1 MQGTRRPPSGRP
13 TWSSERGLGCSG
25 LVLPPASATKM
36 PKNKKKEET
45 SDSDS
50 GPEDRTP
57 AKKSKSEAGS
67 SGGAKNESGEPE
79 WFLDKNKKVTVRE
92 FKNKVYVDI
101 REFYEKDGKML
112 PGKKGVS
119 LQVPMWKKLLE
130 ISDEVNEAI
139 KKF

>member
-1 MQGTRRPPSGRP
+1 
-13 TWSSERGLGCSG
+13 
-25 LVLPPASATKM
+25 M

-67 SGGAKNESGEPE
+67 SGGGKNDSGESE
-79 WFLDKNKKVTVRE
+79 WMLDKSKKVTVRE

-101 REFYEKDGKML
+101 REFYEKDGKQL
-112 PGKKGVS
+112 PGKKGIS
-119 LQVPMWKKLLE
+119 LAIPLWKKLLE
-130 ISDEVNEAI
+130 ISEEVTEAT